1 MVECVLGTVGW
12 EVGEPASER
21 LLGSTGSTGLS
32 PIYTWGAMSIT
43 QGADDYSLVFSASRL
58 QSGGGGRIYV
68 YRCVEVGIAC
78 VCLCLCAH
86 TCVQVCSVCSH
97 MHMCT
102 CVSVPAFSSIC
113 MCVNVCT
120 EHIFCGFFLKG
131 CKVPL
136 LSPSE

>member
-1 MVECVLGTVGW
+1 M
-12 EVGEPASER
+12 
-21 LLGSTGSTGLS
+21 
-32 PIYTWGAMSIT
+32 
-43 QGADDYSLVFSASRL
+43 
-58 QSGGGGRIYV
+58 

-86 TCVQVCSVCSH
+86 TCMQACSVCSH

-102 CVSVPAFSSIC
+102 CVSVPVFTSIC

-131 CKVPL
+131 CKAPL
-136 LSPSE
+136 LSPSVLVGSNIPSPAWVLKGSSSK